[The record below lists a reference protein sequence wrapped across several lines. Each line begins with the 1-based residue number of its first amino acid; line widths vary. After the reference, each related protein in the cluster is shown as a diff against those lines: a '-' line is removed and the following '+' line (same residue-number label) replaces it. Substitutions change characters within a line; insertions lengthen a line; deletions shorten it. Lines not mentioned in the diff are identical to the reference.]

1 MISCAMVFLVIV
13 PYTSYYILYY
23 HFADAKEGFLRYN
36 LTVIP
41 NETNLPAGLS
51 NSLANKGLAV
61 QDQDAALVSLARKG
75 DLGAFEL
82 LVGRHQKRV
91 FNIAFRLIGDY
102 DDACEVVQDA
112 FVSVYKN
119 IKTFRGEAKF
129 TTWVTTITMNL
140 SKNRLKQMK
149 SRQRLVAFSLDDPI
163 RTEDGQMAVDT
174 PSKEPSVLDQLVK
187 QDVQKRIEECI
198 KKLDHLFRE
207 VLILRDMQG
216 FSYEEIG
223 SMLKIREGTVK
234 SRLFRAREMVKDCLK
249 KVVRMI

>member
-1 MISCAMVFLVIV
+1 M
-13 PYTSYYILYY
+13 
-23 HFADAKEGFLRYN
+23 RYN

-187 QDVQKRIEECI
+187 QDVQKKIEECI

-207 VLILRDMQG
+207 VLILRDMQD

>member
-1 MISCAMVFLVIV
+1 MVFLVIV
-13 PYTSYYILYY
+13 PYTSYYIILYY

-36 LTVIP
+36 LTVTP

-61 QDQDAALVSLARKG
+61 QDQDAALVSLAQKG

-163 RTEDGQMAVDT
+163 RTEDGQMAVDP
-174 PSKEPSVLDQLVK
+174 PSKEPSVLDKLVK
-187 QDVQKRIEECI
+187 QDVHNRIEDCI

-207 VLILRDMQG
+207 VLILRDMQD

-249 KVVRMI
+249 KVVSMI